1 MSSLPSLR
9 HSHFQTDRCTLEEI
23 PVSITSS
30 WHPNRKP
37 LAIVIHNVLSAE
49 ECAEWIQ
56 HTEHVGYEVAL
67 VNIGGG
73 RQVKMLDTRNSSR
86 CIIDDV
92 VRSQALWERIKH
104 FVPNAPLQ
112 NMLPYELNERLRF
125 LRYDV
130 GEYFAPH
137 LDGRY
142 DRPEGHPREGDY
154 SQVTVQLYLNEG
166 FEGGSTRFFHS
177 QTDEFYDVV
186 PKTGSVLL
194 FEHRLDHSGEVVAKG
209 RKYAMRTDIMYTHNF
224 A

>member
-1 MSSLPSLR
+1 M
-9 HSHFQTDRCTLEEI
+9 
-23 PVSITSS
+23 SITSS
-30 WHPNRKP
+30 WHPKRKP
-37 LAIVIHNVLSAE
+37 LAVVIHNVLSAE

-56 HTEHVGYEVAL
+56 HTEDTGYEVAL

-92 VRSQALWERIKH
+92 VRSQELWERIKH
-104 FVPNAPLQ
+104 FVPNEALQ

-142 DRPEGHPREGDY
+142 DRPAGHPREGDY
-154 SQVTVQLYLNEG
+154 SQITVQLYLNEG
-166 FEGGSTRFFHS
+166 FEGGTTRFFHA
-177 QTDEFYDVV
+177 QTNEFYDVV

-194 FEHRLDHSGEVVAKG
+194 FEHKLDHSGEVVAKG
-209 RKYAMRTDIMYTHNF
+209 RKYAMRTDIMYTRNF